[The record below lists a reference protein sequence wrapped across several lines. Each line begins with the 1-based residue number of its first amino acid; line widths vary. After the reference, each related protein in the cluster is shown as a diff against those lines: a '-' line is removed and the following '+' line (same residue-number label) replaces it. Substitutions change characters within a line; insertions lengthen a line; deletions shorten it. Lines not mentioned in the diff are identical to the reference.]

1 MQFYDDFYRYA
12 RKTRLYVN
20 EWTRKE
26 IGRDTWK
33 ELLKEFVGQLT
44 IDRARGSSL
53 NSIWEELVG
62 IFPYLF
68 SIETA
73 NEADQLLEFFRVYR
87 EARNGSRTGT
97 KDKTLQGTG
106 KARKYITNSNQKTGT
121 RAAEYITTAAEERKV

>member
-1 MQFYDDFYRYA
+1 MGLYDDFYRYA
-12 RKTRLYVN
+12 RKARLHVN

-33 ELLKEFVGQLT
+33 ELLKVFVGQLT

-53 NSIWEELVG
+53 NSIWEELAD

-73 NEADQLLEFFRVYR
+73 NEADQLLELFRAYR
-87 EARNGSRTGT
+87 EAR
-97 KDKTLQGTG
+97 K
-106 KARKYITNSNQKTGT
+106 
-121 RAAEYITTAAEERKV
+121 ERKQERHER

>member
-1 MQFYDDFYRYA
+1 MEWIVETVIIRDAWEGRFKMRFYDNFYRYA
-12 RKTRLYVN
+12 RQTRLYVN

-26 IGRDTWK
+26 IGRDIWK

-44 IDRARGSSL
+44 IDRTRGSSL

-87 EARNGSRTGT
+87 EAR
-97 KDKTLQGTG
+97 K
-106 KARKYITNSNQKTGT
+106 
-121 RAAEYITTAAEERKV
+121 ERKQDRHER